1 MREHPSFR
9 TTFLEFVA
17 FPYPHKWPPD
27 QGRLKGNQA
36 EDTSWPVNVQNV
48 QICPSMGFICFFC
61 QHFCKRS
68 CFFNAN
74 LSSPGHSHAGSLFT
88 NEKHKKVG
96 SWRNRHTGLVR
107 DIKRCSQKQNSSAH
121 GCIFRPFK
129 QSKSTR
135 LTVQRFKSRTLKNLK
150 KQAWKQKSYCKD
162 NPEVVEH
169 VNVLW
174 HSLLT
179 PLDQVIL
186 TETKSSSSSS
196 PY

>member
-1 MREHPSFR
+1 MP
-9 TTFLEFVA
+9 
-17 FPYPHKWPPD
+17 
-27 QGRLKGNQA
+27 QQ
-36 EDTSWPVNVQNV
+36 
-48 QICPSMGFICFFC
+48 
-61 QHFCKRS
+61 
-68 CFFNAN
+68 
-74 LSSPGHSHAGSLFT
+74 LFT
-88 NEKHKKVG
+88 WLSLLFFSILWPKFYEYLCDRRTFWLPIWAPQG
-96 SWRNRHTGLVR
+96 TAMLVHSLPTKS
-107 DIKRCSQKQNSSAH
+107 IKRLAHDVTDILALFVTSKDADSQKQNSSAH